1 MKSLVRRWSEWL
13 YEDCLAAVKSSCEIA
28 QQALGSAELG
38 LGLQYA
44 YGSGVQ
50 KDYVEAH
57 QWLEL
62 AAERTGGEVHDL
74 AALVREEIASKM
86 TAEELAEAERREGRR
101 TG

>member
-1 MKSLVRRWSEWL
+1 MRSWFRKWSDWL
-13 YEDCLAAVKSSCEIA
+13 TEDCLAAVRSSCEIA

-44 YGSGVQ
+44 YGAGVA

-62 AAERTGGEVHDL
+62 AAERTDGEVHEL
-74 AALVREEIASKM
+74 AALVQEEIAAKM
-86 TAEELAEAERREGRR
+86 TAEQLAEAERREGPAA
-101 TG
+101 